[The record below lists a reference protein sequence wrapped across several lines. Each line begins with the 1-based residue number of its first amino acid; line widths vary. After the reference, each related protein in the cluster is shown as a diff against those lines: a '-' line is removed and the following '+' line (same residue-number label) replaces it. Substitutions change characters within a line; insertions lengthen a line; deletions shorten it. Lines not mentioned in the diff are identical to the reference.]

1 MAEQIMD
8 KGVKRKLRAVL
19 CMLKTNVHDHT
30 IYRIKMNEL
39 RSLVETLDIEV
50 VGEIIQARFKP
61 FSKFHI
67 GSGKVKELKKKVDEI
82 EVDLVIF
89 YNILRSS
96 QKLNLLQALR
106 CEVIDRYE
114 LTLEIFDR
122 MASDRLSKLQIEAA
136 RVEKMAPF
144 YKLQAS
150 INYRYDRPFFRS
162 GGEYGFRGQLR
173 ELTRS
178 QSRIREEINKLM
190 EEKEK
195 QIWNRRKLG
204 YPTVCI
210 AGFYNAGKTSL
221 FNALTGDH
229 KPVSEKPFTTLSS
242 KYQRRFIDHETSVL
256 FIDTIGFVIDLD
268 PRLIQSFKLNLLDIR
283 SSDLVILLLEI
294 TDPPLTLQIKL
305 SEGIKLLKDIGVA
318 HERIVVVFN
327 KLDKAPELEHTIGEQ
342 LKMEAVN
349 VPWISVSA
357 NQRTNLQGLLQL
369 VASRLKELKT
379 SPPEPTQA
387 SPFRRTETV
396 VNTLLRE
403 YPVELP
409 PYNRDPFRGL
419 VATILSQNT
428 NRKNQS
434 TAYQRLEEMVGIT
447 PGLINSATMD
457 AVVEAIRPAGM
468 HNQRARTLKAVS
480 REVLE
485 KYGGDLSEVFAMS
498 LPEAREELVELPGV
512 GFKTADVALM
522 FVSGHKVIPV
532 DRHIER
538 ICERLDIVPRN
549 ASYED
554 IRKALEEASTP
565 DRYKEVHLSFIR
577 FGREMC
583 RAQRPLCD
591 ECPLNTTCPYLKRQ
605 SNHNRMQLTQ
615 QITGAPDDPA

>member
-8 KGVKRKLRAVL
+8 KGVKRQQKAVL

-39 RSLVETLDIEV
+39 RSLVEALNIEV
-50 VGEIIQARFKP
+50 VGEVIQSRYKS

-67 GSGKVKELKKKVDEI
+67 GSGKVKELRNKVERSQ
-82 EVDLVIF
+82 VDLVIF
-89 YNILRSS
+89 YNILKSS

-122 MASDRLSKLQIEAA
+122 MASDQLSKLQIEAA
-136 RVEKMAPF
+136 RQEKMAPF

-162 GGEYGFRGQLR
+162 GGEYGFHSQLR

-178 QSRIREEINKLM
+178 QARIREEIDRLM
-190 EEKEK
+190 EEKSQ
-195 QIWNRRKLG
+195 QIWNRRRLG
-204 YPTVCI
+204 YPLICI

-221 FNALTGDH
+221 FNALTGDN
-229 KPVSEKPFTTLSS
+229 KLVSDRPFTTLTS

-305 SEGIKLLKDIGVA
+305 NEGVRLLKEIGVP
-318 HERIVVVFN
+318 HERIIVVFN
-327 KLDKAPELEHTIGEQ
+327 KLDKAPEKEHTIGDE
-342 LKMEAVN
+342 VN
-349 VPWISVSA
+349 INSLRLPWISVSA
-357 NQRTNLQGLLQL
+357 VDRINFQDLLNL
-369 VASRLKELKT
+369 VASRLKVLKT
-379 SPPEPTQA
+379 KPPEHLEVSSFRRAETAVNRLLQEYPSDYSPPT
-387 SPFRRTETV
+387 
-396 VNTLLRE
+396 
-403 YPVELP
+403 
-409 PYNRDPFRGL
+409 RDPFRSL

-447 PGLINSATMD
+447 PDRLNSAPTE

-480 REVLE
+480 REVVE
-485 KYGGDLSEVFAMS
+485 KYGGDLSEVFDKS

-522 FVSGHKVIPV
+522 FVSGHRVVPV

-538 ICERLDIVPRN
+538 ICKRLEIVPRN

-554 IRKALEEASTP
+554 IRRVLEDASTP
-565 DRYKEVHLSFIR
+565 DRYREVHLSFIR
-577 FGREMC
+577 FGREVC

-591 ECPLNTTCPYLKRQ
+591 ECILNTVCPYPQKKEEDTKNTPET
-605 SNHNRMQLTQ
+605 S
-615 QITGAPDDPA
+615 

>member
-1 MAEQIMD
+1 MSLMAETITE
-8 KGVKRKLRAVL
+8 KGETRKPRAVL

-30 IYRIKMNEL
+30 LFRIKMDEL
-39 RSLVETLDIEV
+39 RSLVETLGIEV
-50 VGEIIQARFKP
+50 VGEIIQSRYKP

-67 GSGKVKELKKKVDEI
+67 GSGKVKELKKKVETLG
-82 EVDLVIF
+82 VDLVIF
-89 YNILRSS
+89 YDILKSS
-96 QKLNLLQALR
+96 QKLNLLKALSV
-106 CEVIDRYE
+106 EVIDRYE
-114 LTLEIFDR
+114 LILEIFDR

-136 RVEKMAPF
+136 RVEKMSPF

-150 INYRYDRPFFRS
+150 LNYRYDRPFFRS

-178 QSRIREEINKLM
+178 QARIREEIDKLM
-190 EEKEK
+190 EEKDK

-229 KPVSEKPFTTLSS
+229 KLVSDKPFTTLSS
-242 KYQRRFIDHETSVL
+242 KYQRRYIDYETSVI

-283 SSDLVILLLEI
+283 SSDLVVLLLEI

-305 SEGIKLLKDIGVA
+305 NEGIKLLKEIGVP
-318 HERIVVVFN
+318 HERIMVVFN

-342 LKMEAVN
+342 LRIEAFK

-357 NQRTNLQGLLQL
+357 TERVNLQELLQL
-369 VASRLKELKT
+369 MASRLKEFKLR
-379 SPPEPTQA
+379 PPEPTQA
-387 SPFRRTETV
+387 SSYRKAETAV
-396 VNTLLRE
+396 YRVLQE
-403 YPVELP
+403 YPVEFP

-428 NRKNQS
+428 NRKNQT
-434 TAYQRLEEMVGIT
+434 TAYERLEETVGIT
-447 PGLINSATMD
+447 PESID
-457 AVVEAIRPAGM
+457 AAPTETIAEAIRPAGM
-468 HNQRARTLKAVS
+468 HNQRSRTLKAIS
-480 REVLE
+480 RAVMD
-485 KYGGDLSEVFAMS
+485 KYGGDLRGVFEKS
-498 LPEAREELVELPGV
+498 FLEAREELMELPGV

-522 FVSGHKVIPV
+522 FVAGRQVVPV

-538 ICERLDIVPRN
+538 ICKRLEVVPGN

-554 IRKALEEASTP
+554 IRRVLEDASTP
-565 DRYKEVHLSFIR
+565 DRFREVHLSFIM
-577 FGREMC
+577 FGRETC
-583 RAQRPLCD
+583 RAQRTKCS
-591 ECPLNTTCPYLKRQ
+591 ECTLNSICPYPKKAGLN
-605 SNHNRMQLTQ
+605 S
-615 QITGAPDDPA
+615 